1 MGSKEVKVALPIGK
15 LRGMTP
21 NLEGD
26 LQVRGVFDTERLL
39 EAARTPAGREALAGM
54 VGVEPQIILELAN
67 RADLTR
73 IWGVAGVYSD
83 LLEHAGVDT
92 VLELATRNPGNLHA
106 KLVEVNA
113 QSKRTR
119 RVPSRSLVE
128 NWIAQAQALPRRLE
142 Y

>member
-1 MGSKEVKVALPIGK
+1 MAIPIGK

-21 NLEGD
+21 TLEGD
-26 LQVRGVFDTERLL
+26 LHVRGIYDTEQLL
-39 EAARTPAGREALAGM
+39 EATRTPAGREALAGQ
-54 VGVEPQIILELAN
+54 VAVEPQTILELAN
-67 RADLTR
+67 RADLSR

-92 VLELATRNPGNLHA
+92 VLELATRNPDNLHA

-113 QSKRTR
+113 QSKRTL
-119 RVPSRSLVE
+119 RVPPRNLVE
-128 NWIAQAQALPRRLE
+128 NWIAQAQELPRRLE